1 MKWNAAAI
9 TLDTCRKQLDLTCI
23 HLTCASVLRIR
34 GVEETPL
41 CPVLEQWFAAVLGG
55 WKVVVEVAEALEMKI
70 EMRRKK
76 MSAKIS
82 DFLSSEVV
90 PSESFDLNIF

>member
-1 MKWNAAAI
+1 M
-9 TLDTCRKQLDLTCI
+9 
-23 HLTCASVLRIR
+23 
-34 GVEETPL
+34 
-41 CPVLEQWFAAVLGG
+41 CPVLDQRFAAVLGW
-55 WKVVVEVAEALEMKI
+55 WKVAMHMEVAEALEMKI

-82 DFLSSEVV
+82 VFLSSEVV

>member
-1 MKWNAAAI
+1 MYME
-9 TLDTCRKQLDLTCI
+9 
-23 HLTCASVLRIR
+23 
-34 GVEETPL
+34 VE
-41 CPVLEQWFAAVLGG
+41 
-55 WKVVVEVAEALEMKI
+55 EALEMKI

-82 DFLSSEVV
+82 VFLSSEVV